1 MKSNL
6 AAVAALAADT
16 SFAPLGVDQG
26 SGRNESG
33 LICAANEA
41 RFTSAHYS
49 EPLTAYT
56 VGWKDPEDIAGILER
71 LFPAIEV
78 SRRFEFKKA
87 NNAEEFLSDVDDIR
101 AIGAAFKR
109 VEASG
114 TTVNE
119 KTLNKGL
126 TIRVDHDDVVGDGWR
141 EQTVQRLLRRL
152 MRNELRRGMALLD
165 AAATNT
171 NRIFSSATNPDG
183 FVRADLKAA
192 TDVSGV
198 RPNVVVFGEAAYD
211 LRADAYEAADTP
223 YAGRA
228 AAMTQQE
235 LARKLMVDL
244 VEVVKARYQSAAAA
258 KSAVVASVVYSYLAQ
273 QGLGKDDPSNVKRFI
288 TPTSAGRTKV
298 YVEEHSKFTDISVEH
313 YSNIVV
319 TSSGASIRKITATA
333 S

>member
-6 AAVAALAADT
+6 AQLVADA
-16 SFAPLGVDQG
+16 SFAPLGFDQG
-26 SGRNESG
+26 SGRNTPG

-49 EPLTAYT
+49 EALTGYT
-56 VGWKDPEDIAGILER
+56 VGWKDPEDINALLDR
-71 LFPAIEV
+71 LFPSIEV
-78 SRRFEFKKA
+78 SRRFEFKKQT
-87 NNAEEFLSDVDDIR
+87 NAEEFLSEADDIR
-101 AIGAAFKR
+101 SIGAAFKR
-109 VEASG
+109 VEATG

-119 KTLNKGL
+119 KTINKGL
-126 TIRVDHDDVVGDGWR
+126 TIRVDHDDVVGDGWK
-141 EQTVQRLLRRL
+141 EATVARLLRRL
-152 MRNELRRGMALLD
+152 ARNDLRRGIALID
-165 AAATNT
+165 AAATNVA
-171 NRIFSSATNPDG
+171 RIFSAATNPDG
-183 FVRADLKAA
+183 FIRADLKLA
-192 TDVSGV
+192 TDASGI
-198 RPNVVVFGEAAYD
+198 RPNVVVYGEAAYD

-258 KSAVVASVVYSYLAQ
+258 KTAIVPSVVYSYFAE
-273 QGLGKDDPSNVKRFI
+273 QGLSKDDPSNVKRFI

-319 TSSGASIRKITATA
+319 TSTLGVRKSTATA

>member
-6 AAVAALAADT
+6 SQLVADP
-16 SFAPLGVDQG
+16 SFAPLGVDAG
-26 SGRNESG
+26 SGRNEPG

-41 RFTSAHYS
+41 RFTAANYS
-49 EPLTAYT
+49 EPLTSYT
-56 VGWKDPEDIAGILER
+56 VGWKDPEDVDGILQR
-71 LFPAIEV
+71 LFPEIQVA
-78 SRRFEFKKA
+78 RRFEFKKA
-87 NNAEEFLSDVDDIR
+87 TNAEEFLSEVDDIR
-101 AIGAAFKR
+101 AIGAPFKR
-109 VEASG
+109 VEFSG
-114 TTVNE
+114 STVNE
-119 KTLNKGL
+119 KTHNKGL
-126 TIRVDHDDVVGDGWR
+126 TVRVDHDDVVGDGWR

-152 MRNELRRGMALLD
+152 ARNDLRRGIALID

-171 NRIFSSATNPDG
+171 ARIFSSATNPDG
-183 FVRADLKAA
+183 FIRADLKAA
-192 TDVSGV
+192 TDVSGI
-198 RPNVVVFGEAAYD
+198 RPNVVVYGEAAWD

-258 KSAVVASVVYSYLAQ
+258 KTVIVPSVVYSYLAQ
-273 QGLGKDDPSNVKRFI
+273 QGLSKDDPSNVKRFV
-288 TPTSAGRTKV
+288 TPTDAGRYKV

-319 TSSGASIRKITATA
+319 TSSGASIRKSTVTA